1 MRNNIGSI
9 ILTHRKASGLTR
21 SQLAKMA
28 GVGKTVVFDIEHGKQ
43 TVRLETLMK
52 IMKVLNI
59 KMQLTSRL
67 METAEVTQ

>member
-1 MRNNIGSI
+1 
-9 ILTHRKASGLTR
+9 
-21 SQLAKMA
+21 MA

-67 METAEVTQ
+67 MEMTEVTQ

>member
-1 MRNNIGSI
+1 MKNTIGSI
-9 ILTHRKASGLTR
+9 ILTHRKSSGLTQ
-21 SQLAKMA
+21 SQLAQMA

-67 METAEVTQ
+67 M

>member
-1 MRNNIGSI
+1 MKNTIGSI
-9 ILTHRKASGLTR
+9 ILTHRKSSGLTQ
-21 SQLAKMA
+21 SQLAQMA

-67 METAEVTQ
+67 MEMTEVTQ

>member
-1 MRNNIGSI
+1 MKNTIGSI
-9 ILTHRKASGLTR
+9 ILTHRKSSGLTQ
-21 SQLAKMA
+21 SQLAQMA

-67 METAEVTQ
+67 MEIKKVTQ